1 MPGETAGGN
10 RRDVMD
16 RPRSDLF
23 DDPTDTVEGELIHD
37 FTLVRRGY
45 DPEEVNDHLR
55 QLSVRTDALERQ
67 LRDAEAQLSAMRR
80 GNDDV
85 WKSAYRTAKE
95 ELYGRFAARLSEVL
109 KTADRIAE
117 DTRNEAEETA
127 RASVEAARAE
137 AEQAT
142 VKARQESADLR
153 RDAEEARDR
162 AEAERETILSDL
174 TTRRDS
180 LITEVRDAADRLS
193 NAVGRL
199 YELLPTEP
207 AAAPPLAAGES
218 LLEVPDLSDVID
230 LGEGPEQ
237 G

>member
-1 MPGETAGGN
+1 
-10 RRDVMD
+10 MD

-23 DDPTDTVEGELIHD
+23 DDPTDTVEGDLLHD

-67 LRDAEAQLSAMRR
+67 LKDAEAQLSAMRR

-109 KTADRIAE
+109 KTADRVAE
-117 DTRNEAEETA
+117 ETRTEAEETA
-127 RASVEAARAE
+127 RVEVEQARSE
-137 AEQAT
+137 AEQST
-142 VKARQESADLR
+142 LKARQESEDLR
-153 RDAEEARDR
+153 RGAEEARDR
-162 AEAERETILSDL
+162 AVTERDTVLHDL
-174 TTRRDS
+174 ATRRDS
-180 LITEVRDAADRLS
+180 LIGEVREAADRLS
-193 NAVGRL
+193 SAVGRL
-199 YELLPTEP
+199 YELLPADPDPAPTEG
-207 AAAPPLAAGES
+207 AAA
-218 LLEVPDLSDVID
+218 LLEVPDLSGVID

>member
-1 MPGETAGGN
+1 
-10 RRDVMD
+10 MD

-23 DDPTDTVEGELIHD
+23 DDPTDTVEGDLLHD

-67 LRDAEAQLSAMRR
+67 LKDAEAQLSAMRR

-109 KTADRIAE
+109 KTADRVAE
-117 DTRNEAEETA
+117 ETRTEAEETA
-127 RASVEAARAE
+127 RVEVEQARSE
-137 AEQAT
+137 AEQST
-142 VKARQESADLR
+142 LKARQESEDLR
-153 RDAEEARDR
+153 RGAEEARDR
-162 AEAERETILSDL
+162 AVAERETVLHDL
-174 TTRRDS
+174 ATRRES
-180 LITEVRDAADRLS
+180 LIGEVRDAADRLS
-193 NAVGRL
+193 SAVGRL
-199 YELLPTEP
+199 YELLPADP
-207 AAAPPLAAGES
+207 APAPAEGTAA
-218 LLEVPDLSDVID
+218 LLEVPDLSGVID

>member
-1 MPGETAGGN
+1 
-10 RRDVMD
+10 MD

-23 DDPTDTVEGELIHD
+23 DDPTDTVEGDLLHD

-67 LRDAEAQLSAMRR
+67 LKDAEAQLSAMRR

-109 KTADRIAE
+109 KTADRVAE
-117 DTRNEAEETA
+117 ETRTEAEETA
-127 RASVEAARAE
+127 RVEVEQARAE
-137 AEQAT
+137 AEQST
-142 VKARQESADLR
+142 LKARQESEDLR
-153 RDAEEARDR
+153 RGAEEARDR
-162 AEAERETILSDL
+162 AVTERDTVLHDL
-174 TTRRDS
+174 ATRRDS
-180 LITEVRDAADRLS
+180 LIGEVREAADRLS
-193 NAVGRL
+193 SAVGRL
-199 YELLPTEP
+199 YELLPADPAPEP
-207 AAAPPLAAGES
+207 AKGTEG
-218 LLEVPDLSDVID
+218 LLEVPDLSGVID

-237 G
+237 R

>member
-1 MPGETAGGN
+1 
-10 RRDVMD
+10 MD

-23 DDPTDTVEGELIHD
+23 DDPTNTVEGELLHD

-67 LRDAEAQLSAMRR
+67 LSDAEAQLSAMRR

-109 KTADRIAE
+109 KTADRVAE
-117 DTRNEAEETA
+117 ETRTEAEETA
-127 RASVEAARAE
+127 RVAVDQARAD

-142 VKARQESADLR
+142 LKARQESEDVR
-153 RDAEEARDR
+153 RGAEEARDR
-162 AEAERETILSDL
+162 AVAERETILTDL
-174 TTRRDS
+174 TTRRDA
-180 LITEVRDAADRLS
+180 LITEVRQAADRLS
-193 NAVGRL
+193 GAVARL
-199 YELLPTEP
+199 YELLPSDPALRPSAGGTER
-207 AAAPPLAAGES
+207 GEA
-218 LLEVPDLSDVID
+218 LLDVPDLSDVID